1 MRYAVDLAVLGAVF
15 GIAMMVFKDT
25 PSALLAGI
33 IIAGAGDALLWD
45 IDRKNN

>member
-15 GIAMMVFKDT
+15 VIAMMVFQHT
-25 PSALLAGI
+25 VSALLAGI

-45 IDRKNN
+45 VDKKKG